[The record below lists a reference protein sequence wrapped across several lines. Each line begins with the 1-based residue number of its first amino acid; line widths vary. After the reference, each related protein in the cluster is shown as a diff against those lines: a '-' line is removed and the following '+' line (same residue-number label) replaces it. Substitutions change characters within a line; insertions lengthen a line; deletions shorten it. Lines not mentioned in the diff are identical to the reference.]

1 MLNSGPE
8 VREILKERRQ
18 MTERTLAIIK
28 PDAVR
33 KKVIGRIIQR
43 IEDEGFEI
51 LGLKMVHLTK
61 EEARKFYY
69 VHRDKPFYESLTDF
83 MSSGP
88 SVVLLL
94 ERENAIKHWR
104 DVMGATD
111 PAQARPGT
119 LRRQFGFS
127 IERNAVHGS
136 DSPQTAEY
144 EIAFFFG

>member
-1 MLNSGPE
+1 
-8 VREILKERRQ
+8 

>member
-1 MLNSGPE
+1 
-8 VREILKERRQ
+8 

-51 LGLKMVHLTK
+51 LGLKMVHLTR

-69 VHRDKPFYESLTDF
+69 VHKDKPFYESLTDF

-104 DVMGATD
+104 EVMGATD